1 MSRFGKKQ
9 GNLEKTPLFRRG
21 TGGRGRLRPLVLL
34 PVILLLVLAGCQAV
48 DKDNMFEM
56 PSEDLATLGETRP
69 SETAE
74 TRTEPGKA
82 ETLSV
87 PYQYG
92 NMQINVPSGNFMDY
106 GDKVIFS
113 AGTGNGFNLFTLDKE
128 TLEIEL
134 LCRDATCGHNTLK
147 CIAYQKTSNL
157 EQYDGNIYVLGGD
170 LSGPVLELAG
180 DRFEDVTER
189 GVSAFWHGNG
199 NLYVK
204 STDSE
209 LMVYEKGSK
218 TPRTLVAEYPA
229 VQNVT
234 VGNCIYGWDMS
245 TDSIVR
251 TDLQQEKPQP
261 EPIFQKVYFMTDG
274 EYLYTVAQEGDSFLY
289 RYDLDLGNK
298 TRMTADTILPASLN
312 FDETYLYFRYAD
324 TTLDKTIWGPGGHEL
339 YRMPKDGSGEP
350 EKIAELEEDVF
361 FEVFTVPDCPYV
373 FAECQQMQGDE
384 VEYVYYAVAKDGS
397 GARKLDTSV
406 W

>member
-1 MSRFGKKQ
+1 MKKRARI
-9 GNLEKTPLFRRG
+9 LAA
-21 TGGRGRLRPLVLL
+21 VL
-34 PVILLLVLAGCQAV
+34 ILALALTACQAV
-48 DKDNMFEM
+48 DRDNQFEM
-56 PSEDLATLGETRP
+56 PSEDMATLGRIQPTET
-69 SETAE
+69 SETK
-74 TRTEPGKA
+74 TEPGKA
-82 ETLSV
+82 EELSV

-113 AGTGNGFNLFTLDKE
+113 AGAGNGFNLYTLDKE
-128 TLEIEL
+128 TLEMQL
-134 LCRDATCGHNTLK
+134 LCQDASCGHNTLK
-147 CIAYQKTSNL
+147 CIAFQKTSNL
-157 EQYDGNIYVLGGD
+157 EQYDGQIYVLGGD
-170 LSGPVLELAG
+170 LSGPVLELRG
-180 DRFEDVTER
+180 DHFGNVTES

-204 STDSE
+204 SMDSE

-218 TPRTLVAEYPA
+218 TPKTLVEEYSA
-229 VQNVT
+229 IQNVT
-234 VGNCIYGWDMS
+234 VGNCIYGWDTS
-245 TDSIVR
+245 TDSVVR
-251 TDLQQEKPQP
+251 TDLQKEDPQP
-261 EPIFQKVYFMTDG
+261 EPIFQNVYFMTDG
-274 EYLYTVAQEGDSFLY
+274 VYLYTAAPEGDSVLY

-298 TRMTADTILPASLN
+298 TQMTEDTILPASLN

-324 TTLDKTIWGPGGHEL
+324 TTLDKTIWGPGGQEL

-373 FAECQQMQGDE
+373 FAECQQRQGDE

-397 GARKLDTSV
+397 GARKLDIPA